1 MSILEDL
8 SKKQKAKPY
17 AVVGGREVYDYD
29 SLEKKLK
36 SIEAEVGGGQVDLG
50 EMKPT
55 KMDGVYRHGK

>member
-8 SKKQKAKPY
+8 SKAKKKAKPY

-36 SIEAEVGGGQVDLG
+36 SI
-50 EMKPT
+50 KP
-55 KMDGVYRHGK
+55 KRKLVVAK